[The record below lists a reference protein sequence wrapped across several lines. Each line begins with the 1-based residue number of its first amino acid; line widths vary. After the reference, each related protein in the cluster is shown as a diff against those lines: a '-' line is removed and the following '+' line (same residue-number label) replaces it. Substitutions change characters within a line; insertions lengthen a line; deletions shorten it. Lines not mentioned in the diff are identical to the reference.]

1 MSESGKYSEVEFEVE
16 EGTLRHRKTHVQRQ
30 TQDGLDYDEERECE
44 ILRNEIERI
53 RKIRENMTPKNGA
66 GRIDDGYNNSRINAC
81 DVTGEEFKIVCEE
94 LWVDF
99 KKWTKHHENFTNPA
113 SVFCRAVIRMRF
125 AILFVLLF
133 AVC

>member
-1 MSESGKYSEVEFEVE
+1 MYSVSKRKRTTTMSAPMSESGKYSEVEFEVE

-66 GRIDDGYNNSRINAC
+66 GRIDDGFIECNDTLFIFWQTSR
-81 DVTGEEFKIVCEE
+81 
-94 LWVDF
+94 
-99 KKWTKHHENFTNPA
+99 
-113 SVFCRAVIRMRF
+113 
-125 AILFVLLF
+125 
-133 AVC
+133 